1 MEAMSMRSLW
11 LYISSLAL
19 SGCARLESIPYC
31 CPEQTSETWCK
42 IHPCVNISFSSLD
55 FVLAVPSSTFFV
67 YSLGVLTIIIGMYFL
82 RIRGNEKSRKW
93 WGIGLLFW
101 GVSALL
107 AGTSY
112 QAFSY
117 EIKCAGQEICSWT
130 SWWEIFYLI
139 FTVISIN
146 AILTAVSHS
155 AAVEKVRRILSFY
168 AIANTAV
175 YLCIVL
181 TGAFIP
187 HKFMVSFELMLLFT
201 VPSFLIL
208 FVINTRRYLKL
219 KENLDRSLMI
229 TWISLGIVIG
239 AYFFY
244 LLMGFTE
251 KLWEQGIW
259 FSANDLLHIGLI
271 IWMIQIVVL
280 VAKKVKDVSGVRL

>member
-1 MEAMSMRSLW
+1 
-11 LYISSLAL
+11 
-19 SGCARLESIPYC
+19 
-31 CPEQTSETWCK
+31 
-42 IHPCVNISFSSLD
+42 LD

-146 AILTAVSHS
+146 VILTAVSHS